1 MTGRARIWTHSPQLK
16 ATVGCSGCLDMSVTI
31 RKWSFSRFFR
41 LNWTLWGVYSIFR
54 PISPLLDVLEESTSH
69 LGHFAW
75 PFDSPCSSSGAADA
89 LQYLKAGTS
98 LGGYEDSIN
107 SEGPTRWVCWL
118 NTKIWQVIGWLAA
131 RSNRCRMCVCVCV
144 SEKGHTT
151 TLWPLDLGE
160 CDEMWWVNL
169 ISQWI
174 WGPFF
179 HKANCTGQHEWRHHS
194 KWQGNRPSAGC
205 FCQEMSM
212 ALHVSIWDGVVSKR
226 DTTKKRNP
234 CNYL

>member
-1 MTGRARIWTHSPQLK
+1 MYP
-16 ATVGCSGCLDMSVTI
+16 
-31 RKWSFSRFFR
+31 
-41 LNWTLWGVYSIFR
+41 IFR

-75 PFDSPCSSSGAADA
+75 PFDCPCSSSGAADA

-144 SEKGHTT
+144 CLKKGIP
-151 TLWPLDLGE
+151 PLYGH
-160 CDEMWWVNL
+160 
-169 ISQWI
+169 WI
-174 WGPFF
+174 WGNVMRCDEWIWLASGFGVRFSTKPIVQVNMNGAITANG
-179 HKANCTGQHEWRHHS
+179 KATDPVLAVSVRKCRW
-194 KWQGNRPSAGC
+194 PC
-205 FCQEMSM
+205 MCPYEMGLSQS
-212 ALHVSIWDGVVSKR
+212 VIQQ
-226 DTTKKRNP
+226 KKRNP